1 MGMMIH
7 RSKKRVEAKQ
17 AATVNDTVSEKT
29 QITHTYTK
37 TDINRMTTAELQ
49 AFALEKGI
57 DGANNMTGGDLK
69 KVLIEKLGL

>member
-1 MGMMIH
+1 MLLRRYRRMQEPQ
-7 RSKKRVEAKQ
+7 SKAPVIS
-17 AATVNDTVSEKT
+17 NDNIEQKEE
-29 QITHTYTK
+29 HKYTK

-57 DGANNMTGGDLK
+57 DSAESMTGGDLK

>member
-1 MGMMIH
+1 MT
-7 RSKKRVEAKQ
+7 AQ
-17 AATVNDTVSEKT
+17 YTVKFNGKWYKAGEEIEETQTVSSSFN
-29 QITHTYTK
+29 YTK

-57 DGANNMTGGDLK
+57 DNADNMTGGDLK

>member
-1 MGMMIH
+1 MLLRRYRRMQEPQTKAPVI
-7 RSKKRVEAKQ
+7 S
-17 AATVNDTVSEKT
+17 NDNIEHKEE
-29 QITHTYTK
+29 QKYTK

-57 DGANNMTGGDLK
+57 DGADNMTGGDLK

>member
-1 MGMMIH
+1 MLLRRYRKIQE
-7 RSKKRVEAKQ
+7 SQTKTPVISNDNVEHKEEQ
-17 AATVNDTVSEKT
+17 K
-29 QITHTYTK
+29 YTK

-57 DGANNMTGGDLK
+57 DGADSMTGGDLK

>member
-1 MGMMIH
+1 MLLRRYRRMQEPQTKAPVV
-7 RSKKRVEAKQ
+7 S
-17 AATVNDTVSEKT
+17 NDNIEQKEE
-29 QITHTYTK
+29 HKYTK

-57 DGANNMTGGDLK
+57 DGADSMTGGDLK

>member
-1 MGMMIH
+1 MLLRRYRRMQEPQTKAPVV
-7 RSKKRVEAKQ
+7 S
-17 AATVNDTVSEKT
+17 NDNIEQKEE
-29 QITHTYTK
+29 QKYTK

-57 DGANNMTGGDLK
+57 DGADNMTGGDLK

>member
-1 MGMMIH
+1 MLLRRYRRMQEPQTKAPV
-7 RSKKRVEAKQ
+7 SS
-17 AATVNDTVSEKT
+17 NDNIEHKEE
-29 QITHTYTK
+29 QKYTK

-57 DGANNMTGGDLK
+57 DGADSMTGGDLK

>member
-1 MGMMIH
+1 MLL
-7 RSKKRVEAKQ
+7 RRYRKREEPQEKAPV
-17 AATVNDTVSEKT
+17 VSNNNIEQKEE
-29 QITHTYTK
+29 HKYTK

-57 DGANNMTGGDLK
+57 DSAESMTGGDLK

>member
-1 MGMMIH
+1 MLLRRYRKMQEPQP
-7 RSKKRVEAKQ
+7 K
-17 AATVNDTVSEKT
+17 ATAINNNNTEQKEE
-29 QITHTYTK
+29 QKYTK

-57 DGANNMTGGDLK
+57 DNADNMTGGDLK

>member
-1 MGMMIH
+1 MLLRRYRRMQEPQTKAPVV
-7 RSKKRVEAKQ
+7 S
-17 AATVNDTVSEKT
+17 NDNIEQKEE
-29 QITHTYTK
+29 QKYTK

-57 DGANNMTGGDLK
+57 DGADSMTGGDLK

>member
-1 MGMMIH
+1 MLLRRYRKIQEPQPKAPVI
-7 RSKKRVEAKQ
+7 S
-17 AATVNDTVSEKT
+17 NDNIEQKEE
-29 QITHTYTK
+29 HKYTK

-57 DGANNMTGGDLK
+57 DNADNMTGGDLK

>member
-7 RSKKRVEAKQ
+7 RNKKRVAAKQ
-17 AATVNDTVSEKT
+17 DAFVKEKVIEKMT
-29 QITHTYTK
+29 NAHTYTK

-57 DGANNMTGGDLK
+57 DGADNMTGGDLK

>member
-1 MGMMIH
+1 MLLRRYRKMQEPQPKAPVISNENIEH
-7 RSKKRVEAKQ
+7 KEEQK
-17 AATVNDTVSEKT
+17 
-29 QITHTYTK
+29 YTK

-57 DGANNMTGGDLK
+57 DNADNMTGGDLK

>member
-1 MGMMIH
+1 MLL
-7 RSKKRVEAKQ
+7 RRYRKRQEPQEKAPV
-17 AATVNDTVSEKT
+17 VSNNNIEQKEE
-29 QITHTYTK
+29 HKYTK

-57 DGANNMTGGDLK
+57 DSAESMTGGDLK

>member
-1 MGMMIH
+1 MLLRRYRRMQEPQ
-7 RSKKRVEAKQ
+7 SKAPVIS
-17 AATVNDTVSEKT
+17 NDNIEHKEE
-29 QITHTYTK
+29 QKYTK

-57 DGANNMTGGDLK
+57 DGADNMTGGDLK

>member
-1 MGMMIH
+1 MLLSRYRKMQEPHPKAPVI
-7 RSKKRVEAKQ
+7 SNDNVEHKEEQ
-17 AATVNDTVSEKT
+17 K
-29 QITHTYTK
+29 YTK

-57 DGANNMTGGDLK
+57 DGADSMTGGDLK